1 MLQARWGVV
10 ALNGEPDATAAATR
24 RLRPLD
30 TRPAAANS
38 MRWHDDVGG
47 VDVWSVS
54 ILRLTARDSYEHH
67 RHHSLVFKKQN
78 ENLITVVLFLLLDI
92 SYTLHA

>member
-1 MLQARWGVV
+1 MCQRNVLQACWGVV

-24 RLRPLD
+24 RLLPLD
-30 TRPAAANS
+30 TS